1 VTGDLGTLGAIAE
14 RTGGR
19 VIGDAGV
26 RIGRIA
32 AIDDVDGT
40 ALTFATDE
48 RFLRAAL
55 ASRAAAILADATLVD
70 PARAYAK
77 PIVAVASPRL
87 ALATLLA
94 VLEPPRPRG
103 PFVHPSA
110 VVDPSATLGADVYIG
125 AFVTVGERASIGA
138 QTVLGAGVAIGAAA
152 RVGASCMLHPRAF
165 VADRC
170 VIGDRVVLHPQAIV
184 GSDGFGWA
192 FLEGT
197 LQRIPQIGIVE
208 LGDDVEIGANTCID
222 RAQTGV
228 TSIGNGTK
236 IDNLCQIGHNCRIGK
251 HCAIAALTGLAGST
265 TLGDYVQVGGQVG
278 FSGHLTVGSR
288 AKIAGRAEVW
298 GNVDAGATVSG
309 APAREHRANLRVQAS
324 VRRLPKLY
332 ERVEAL
338 ERGEHP
344 KIDHP
349 GEH

>member
-1 VTGDLGTLGAIAE
+1 VTTDLGTLGAIAE

-26 RIGRIA
+26 QISRIA
-32 AIDDVDGT
+32 AIDDVDAT

-55 ASRAAAILADATLVD
+55 ASRAAAILADEKLVD
-70 PARAYAK
+70 AAQAYAK
-77 PIVAVASPRL
+77 PIIAVASPRL

-94 VLEPPRPRG
+94 QLEPPRPRG
-103 PFVHPSA
+103 PFVDPSA
-110 VVDPSATLGADVYIG
+110 VVDPTAVLGNDVYIG
-125 AFVTVGERASIGA
+125 PLVVVGAEAVVGAGTVLAAGVVIGA
-138 QTVLGAGVAIGAAA
+138 GA
-152 RVGASCMLHPRAF
+152 RVGVSCMLHPRAY

-170 VIGDRVVLHPQAIV
+170 IVGDRVVLQAQAII

-197 LQRIPQIGIVE
+197 LQKIPQIGIVT
-208 LGDDVEIGANTCID
+208 LGDDVEVGANTCID

-236 IDNLCQIGHNCRIGK
+236 IDNLCQIGHNCRIGQ
-251 HCAIAALTGLAGST
+251 HCAIAAFAGLAGT
-265 TLGDYVQVGGQVG
+265 TAIGDYVQVGGQAG
-278 FSGHLTVGSR
+278 FAGHLTVGSG
-288 AKIAGRAEVW
+288 AKIAARAEVW
-298 GNVDAGATVSG
+298 GDIAAGATVSG
-309 APAREHRANLRVQAS
+309 VPARAHWQNLRVQAS

-338 ERGEHP
+338 ERSRANLNPDEL
-344 KIDHP
+344 
-349 GEH
+349 